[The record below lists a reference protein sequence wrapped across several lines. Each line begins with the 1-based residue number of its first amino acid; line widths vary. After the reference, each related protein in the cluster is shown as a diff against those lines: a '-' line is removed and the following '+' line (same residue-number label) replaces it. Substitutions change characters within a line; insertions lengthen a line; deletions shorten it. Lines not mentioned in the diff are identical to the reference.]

1 MRKASF
7 IVVLH
12 ILSAVCCMAQPREGK
27 RFSPEDFEARLEMF
41 ITDKAGFTKSEAKAY
56 YSIYHEMKD
65 KQRRLQNKMF
75 EIKKELS
82 HNASNEEC
90 ADAIMEITKL
100 NKQKA
105 QLEET
110 YYKKLCKA
118 VPARKVFK
126 AMQAED
132 RFHRQMLDRMHHKKK

>member
-1 MRKASF
+1 MRKAPF
-7 IVVLH
+7 IV
-12 ILSAVCCMAQPREGK
+12 ILYIFSAVCCMAQPRDGK
-27 RFSPEDFEARLEMF
+27 RFSPKDFEARLELF
-41 ITDKAGFTKSEAKAY
+41 ITDEAGFTKSEAKTY

-65 KQRRLQNKMF
+65 KQRRLQNKVF

-82 HNASNEEC
+82 RKASNEEC
-90 ADAIMEITKL
+90 ANAIMDITKL